1 MTYVTAQ
8 GSSVVIDRV
17 TASINPAIYLED
29 SDEDGILD
37 VSEDASQNG
46 RVDPG
51 ETDPTIFTV
60 EKMGFANSTL
70 ATPLKLFVQ
79 KPGPEKRI
87 YKPVFVFAVK
97 YDFQID

>member
-37 VSEDASQNG
+37 VSEDASQNAG
-46 RVDPG
+46 LTRVRP
-51 ETDPTIFTV
+51 IQ
-60 EKMGFANSTL
+60 
-70 ATPLKLFVQ
+70 LF
-79 KPGPEKRI
+79 GI
-87 YKPVFVFAVK
+87 
-97 YDFQID
+97 

>member
-51 ETDPTIFTV
+51 ETDPTIWNLRV
-60 EKMGFANSTL
+60 M
-70 ATPLKLFVQ
+70 PW
-79 KPGPEKRI
+79 
-87 YKPVFVFAVK
+87 VFLLL
-97 YDFQID
+97 YGS